1 MYLCK
6 ASLYAIA
13 LWWSVKNTTVLLCTL
28 SLAGVA
34 VCPEVTPLGP
44 NRPSQHNTSVLVGVV
59 CQPCCNEWGVT
70 VPSQTVPETT
80 IHRSKKR
87 FWKKLH
93 AIIFDTKPRSC
104 CAASQHEHSRGVVKD
119 WSLPLSSPFNVFFSQ
134 HFHSSPAEPDQAYTA
149 SAQTVLSTS
158 LKNSKLL
165 QPAFDYV
172 SVLVFFK
179 AYSYLMFSATTCH

>member
-70 VPSQTVPETT
+70 VPSQQFLKPLFIEVKKDFEKNCMPSFLIPSQDPAVLLPNMSTAGVWWKIGLFPSPLLLMYFSLSISTHPLLNLTKHIQQAHRQCCLQVLRTVNYC
-80 IHRSKKR
+80 S
-87 FWKKLH
+87 LH
-93 AIIFDTKPRSC
+93 
-104 CAASQHEHSRGVVKD
+104 
-119 WSLPLSSPFNVFFSQ
+119 L
-134 HFHSSPAEPDQAYTA
+134 
-149 SAQTVLSTS
+149 TV
-158 LKNSKLL
+158 
-165 QPAFDYV
+165 
-172 SVLVFFK
+172 
-179 AYSYLMFSATTCH
+179 